1 MERGTSKSGK
11 LSGRS
16 QISSVMRSV
25 RYFQATSD
33 TDREKIY
40 RLRYDAYLAEGA
52 IGEAPS
58 RMFSDRHD
66 EDVNA
71 FVLGIEIDDQL
82 VASIRLH
89 ITTPGCRV
97 GPAMDV
103 FGAEL
108 TPLLDKGESF
118 VDPTRFVVDHSVRKM
133 TTLLP
138 FAGLRLGSMLADHF
152 DATYMLATVRP
163 EHVPFYDRICL
174 LHPRTPARH
183 YPGLKKPI
191 ALCYNDMQTL
201 RRELHPKFPVF
212 QSTAGERAELYGPS
226 TSLVDRARWAGS
238 ANDNAARRFSW
249 QQATGQTA
257 GMTA

>member
-1 MERGTSKSGK
+1 ME
-11 LSGRS
+11 
-16 QISSVMRSV
+16 IV

-33 TDREKIY
+33 YDREKIY

-52 IGEAPS
+52 IGEIKS
-58 RMFSDRHD
+58 RMFKDRHD
-66 EDVNA
+66 TDVNA
-71 FVLGIEIDDQL
+71 FLLGIEIEDRL

-89 ITTPGCRV
+89 ITTPECRV

-103 FGAEL
+103 FNEEL
-108 TPLLDKGESF
+108 SPLLDRGESF
-118 VDPTRFVVDHSVRKM
+118 VDPTRFVIDDSVRRM

-191 ALCYNDMQTL
+191 ALCYNAMETL

-212 QSTAGERAELYGPS
+212 QSTPGERAELYGPS
-226 TSLVDRARWAGS
+226 TSLVGRTRWTGL
-238 ANDNAARRFSW
+238 ANDNAAPRFLWRPKPAES
-249 QQATGQTA
+249 AEA
-257 GMTA
+257 